1 MVLDCEAPEQ
11 GHILVIIL
19 LPTPP
24 APRRLPR
31 GLRAHED
38 PHGGW
43 RRETEQSWPE
53 KQPHA
58 SMGTQRQ
65 AWDTGAEPDN
75 EGP

>member
-1 MVLDCEAPEQ
+1 M
-11 GHILVIIL
+11 VIIL
-19 LPTPP
+19 LPPP
-24 APRRLPR
+24 PPTPRRRLLR

-43 RRETEQSWPE
+43 GRETEQSWPE

-65 AWDTGAEPDN
+65 GWDTGAEPDN